1 MATADQVLQ
10 HAFEGQEARVAA
22 MLAQRA
28 RDLSEVPA
36 PEEPAEARVRVLSL
50 RGQVGRWVLP
60 VVQAA
65 RVEPLAGC
73 LPLPNPPPLVLGLAL
88 LNNCRCLLVDPE
100 VVLAAVPCRP
110 VSRPGHAVLLRG
122 HAVALAVDRAEAV
135 VWLPCPEPGTR
146 VLADGSQW
154 VDVARLLAAATR
166 GGGA

>member
-1 MATADQVLQ
+1 MATASQALQ
-10 HAFEGQEARVAA
+10 QAFEGQEARVAA
-22 MLAQRA
+22 MLAERA
-28 RDLSEVPA
+28 RDLSAVPA
-36 PEEPAEARVRVLSL
+36 PDEPAAARVHVLSL
-50 RGQVGRWVLP
+50 RGQAGRWALP

-73 LPLPNPPPLVLGLAL
+73 LPLPSPLPPVLGLAL
-88 LNNCRCLLVDPE
+88 LNNRRCLLVDPE

-135 VWLPCPEPGTR
+135 VWLPRPEPGAR
-146 VLADGSQW
+146 MLADGSQW
-154 VDVARLLAAATR
+154 VDVARLMAAATR